1 MKLLMVT
8 NQQNFHNS
16 TKGNMYSYVP
26 VDFYKI
32 EDRLSTCI
40 QLAWLN
46 KN

>member
-1 MKLLMVT
+1 
-8 NQQNFHNS
+8 
-16 TKGNMYSYVP
+16 MYSYVP

-46 KN
+46 KNKNFKLKIGPYSFKIQHH

>member
-32 EDRLSTCI
+32 EDYSI
-40 QLAWLN
+40 SMAEQELN
-46 KN
+46 F